1 MPIFLIGKGKHNILG
16 KDLSESTA
24 LIKIVLFLSHSLHS
38 LPIFLISVLL
48 GLPLFLCFLFLPPLY
63 IYFSMSK
70 TSYISPSTI
79 LFNTSV
85 CNTWV
90 YGFDFPLSLEV
101 FAVFTRVLSFDMFI
115 CIQINT
121 YFKFPHN
128 S

>member
-1 MPIFLIGKGKHNILG
+1 
-16 KDLSESTA
+16 
-24 LIKIVLFLSHSLHS
+24 
-38 LPIFLISVLL
+38 
-48 GLPLFLCFLFLPPLY
+48 
-63 IYFSMSK
+63 MSK